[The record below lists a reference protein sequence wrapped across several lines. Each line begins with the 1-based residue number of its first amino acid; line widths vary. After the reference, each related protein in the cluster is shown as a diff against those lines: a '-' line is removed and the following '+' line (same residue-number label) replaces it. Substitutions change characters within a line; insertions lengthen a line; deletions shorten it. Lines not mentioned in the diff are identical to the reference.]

1 MDSLDR
7 IRRQVGEYVEEG
19 HRVAEQGY
27 EVWANRDD
35 ADHAKF
41 SFAYQDWYRKCL
53 GLLEVNGSSAL
64 REFTKL
70 YDSDVGVWTKLI
82 PSNYGMSD
90 TAVKLRMNIAAQV
103 AMLAALPSELS
114 GRAMDI
120 QSELSYQYI
129 ADEYDQA
136 LVLSELGFERAAGAV
151 AGVAL
156 ERNLHL
162 LAQKHDVDVAPNP
175 PTKKRADFS
184 DYLAALK
191 KKGVIN
197 ELQRKQYEAL
207 YEVRK
212 QCSHPEE
219 PKREDIERLIHDGKL
234 LAATAQ

>member
-19 HRVAEQGY
+19 RRVAEQGH
-27 EVWANRDD
+27 EVWARRND
-35 ADHAKF
+35 AALPAF
-41 SFAYQDWYRKCL
+41 SFAYQEWYRKCL

-64 REFTKL
+64 EEFTKH
-70 YDSDVGVWTKLI
+70 YADDISIWTKLN
-82 PSNYGMSD
+82 PSNYGTTD
-90 TAVKLRMNIAAQV
+90 TAVKLKMFITAQV
-103 AMLAALPSELS
+103 AMVAALASELS
-114 GRAMDI
+114 GRAMNI

-136 LVLSELGFERAAGAV
+136 QVLSELGFERAAGAV

-156 ERNLHL
+156 ERNLRL

-175 PTKKRADFS
+175 PAKKRADFS